1 MRRWLKFFGLA
12 LLGAIL
18 FLIVAVKTGPSNLG
32 RVFALLF
39 DFNSFSL
46 VIISLVVVY
55 FGALRSSIV
64 LRSFGYK
71 LSLWSLT
78 TLWLAGFGA
87 GYALPVSALGGDVVK
102 VYFTKKKFNFLSW
115 ERAIAATGAERIL
128 DATAFFVFLVAG
140 LAVFAIKNDLTTVL
154 SVGVLA
160 GLAIIMAGLVL
171 FYFKARKKQGIL
183 QGLFDFSGLAKLKFF
198 KGQGNDILLG
208 AEKEMLVFFHTS
220 KSYFGQALAVSFL
233 RYLALFARAWLL
245 LFFVTGHIGLFKS
258 LAVFGFTNLGSIPPV
273 PASLGT
279 LELSVG
285 LCFKG
290 LGLGFDSGAVFSM
303 ILRSIDLLLCLVGL
317 VYGAKFALAIAERR
331 VLSLFKIE
339 RGQTPSQT

>member
-1 MRRWLKFFGLA
+1 MRRWLKFFGMA

-39 DFNSFSL
+39 DFNGFSL
-46 VIISLVVVY
+46 VIISVVAVY
-55 FGALRSSIV
+55 FGAWRSSIV
-64 LRSFGYK
+64 LRSFGHK
-71 LSLWSLT
+71 LPFWQITS
-78 TLWLAGFGA
+78 LWLAGFSA
-87 GYALPVSALGGDVVK
+87 GYAMPVSALGGDVVK

-115 ERAIAATGAERIL
+115 ERAIAASFAERIL
-128 DATAFFVFLVAG
+128 DATIFFVFLIGG
-140 LAVFAIKNDLTTVL
+140 LAIFALKSNLAAYL
-154 SVGVLA
+154 SVGVLVVLGLVTA
-160 GLAIIMAGLVL
+160 GLIL
-171 FYFKARKKQGIL
+171 FYLKAQQKEGFL
-183 QGLFDFSGLAKLKFF
+183 QWFFNFSGLAKSRFF
-198 KGQGNDILLG
+198 KGQGNDVLLG
-208 AEKEMLVFFHTS
+208 AEKEMLGFFHTS
-220 KSYFGQALAVSFL
+220 KSYFWQALAVSFL

-258 LAVFGFTNLGSIPPV
+258 LAVFGFANLGSIPPV

-303 ILRSIDLLLCLVGL
+303 VLRSIDLLLCLAGF
-317 VYGAKFALAIAERR
+317 VYCAKFALAIAERR
-331 VLSLFKIE
+331 VLSLFRR
-339 RGQTPSQT
+339 RGKHSEA